1 MTLGGLAIAIGEL
14 VDDAIVDIENIFRRL
29 RENYASDNP
38 KNPMRVIYEASLEV
52 RSSIVYATFIVI
64 LVFLPLFMLQGIEGR
79 LLTPLG
85 FAYIIA
91 LAASLVVSLTIT
103 PVLASYLL
111 PRYFQKKRGTLADA
125 EQIKQ
130 ESFLVA
136 WLKKI
141 DEKLLHWTLQNPRKV
156 IAGSVMLFMVTVS
169 TVPFLGS
176 SFLPEFNEGTVTVNI
191 LANPGISLS
200 ESDRIGRIAEK
211 LILEVPEVVSTGR
224 RTGRA
229 ELDEHAEG
237 VHYTEIDVDL
247 KKSERSREDILGDI
261 RKALAVIPGVSVN
274 IGQPISHRLDHM
286 QSGVR
291 AQIAIKL
298 FGSELSVLRAKA
310 DEIKN
315 ILMTVEGATDIQVEK
330 QVLIP
335 QIRFIVDRVQAANYG
350 LTPGEIAK
358 TLETGLNGLKVSE
371 VIDGNRR
378 TDIVLRFD
386 ERFRSQPENL
396 KDILIHTPMGSQIP
410 ISAVAKIEMLPGPNQ
425 ILRENGQRR
434 IVISA
439 NTSGRDLGSVVQ
451 EIQQKIAARVR
462 LPEGYFLEIGGQFE
476 AQQKATRILSLL
488 SIVSLFAIFALLVK
502 GLGHWQAA
510 LQVMINV
517 PLALIGAIWALHLSG
532 GVFSVATL
540 VGFVSLAG
548 ITTRNGIMMIAHYL
562 YLMRE
567 EGEEFSE
574 KMIIR
579 GSLERLVPVM
589 MTALTACLSLVPFA
603 VAADAPGKEILHPLA
618 VVVIGGI
625 LTATLLDQIVTPAVF
640 YKFGRK
646 VAEQVIAKR

>member
-1 MTLGGLAIAIGEL
+1 VIIG
-14 VDDAIVDIENIFRRL
+14 
-29 RENYASDNP
+29 S
-38 KNPMRVIYEASLEV
+38 
-52 RSSIVYATFIVI
+52 VI
-64 LVFLPLFMLQGIEGR
+64 LF
-79 LLTPLG
+79 
-85 FAYIIA
+85 IA
-91 LAASLVVSLTIT
+91 
-103 PVLASYLL
+103 
-111 PRYFQKKRGTLADA
+111 
-125 EQIKQ
+125 
-130 ESFLVA
+130 
-136 WLKKI
+136 
-141 DEKLLHWTLQNPRKV
+141 
-156 IAGSVMLFMVTVS
+156 TVS
-169 TVPFLGS
+169 TLPFLGS

-237 VHYTEIDVDL
+237 VHYTEIGVDL
-247 KKSERSREDILGDI
+247 KKSERSREEILGDI

-298 FGSELSVLRAKA
+298 FGSDLSVLRAKA

-350 LTPGEIAK
+350 LTPGEIVK

-396 KDILIHTPMGSQIP
+396 KDILIHTPTGSQIP
-410 ISAVAKIEMLPGPNQ
+410 ISTVAKIEMLPGPNQ

-462 LPEGYFLEIGGQFE
+462 LPEGYFLRLEGNLRHNKKQLAFCHYF
-476 AQQKATRILSLL
+476 RSYHFLL
-488 SIVSLFAIFALLVK
+488 YSLF
-502 GLGHWQAA
+502 
-510 LQVMINV
+510 
-517 PLALIGAIWALHLSG
+517 
-532 GVFSVATL
+532 
-540 VGFVSLAG
+540 
-548 ITTRNGIMMIAHYL
+548 
-562 YLMRE
+562 
-567 EGEEFSE
+567 
-574 KMIIR
+574 
-579 GSLERLVPVM
+579 
-589 MTALTACLSLVPFA
+589 
-603 VAADAPGKEILHPLA
+603 
-618 VVVIGGI
+618 
-625 LTATLLDQIVTPAVF
+625 
-640 YKFGRK
+640 
-646 VAEQVIAKR
+646 